1 MEVQIKNHLIGNK
14 SSLKMKFSKIKLL
27 HSLIS
32 ALCFTCIHLN
42 CLAQVTDLIPYD
54 FDSSNQH
61 LLQEKIYMHTDKNFY
76 LEGEI
81 IWFKLYCVKASNNKL
96 SFQSKV
102 AFVELLDAEN
112 KVAAHCKIELE
123 KGKGDGYIHLSNS
136 IKTGMYKLRSYTN
149 WMKNFGPDVYYEDQL
164 TVINTLKKPDW
175 ASFNKPD
182 SFNIQLFPEG
192 GTLVNGIESKIG
204 FKLSD
209 QYESGNDG
217 YGYVLNERDDTLVHF
232 KTSKFGRGN
241 FKITPA
247 ASSHYRVIAYV
258 QSHVVRTVFPEIMET
273 GCVISVEKNGANYL
287 SVTGRSKGLIDSTVY
302 LIVHNGYSIH
312 KALQIRLVNNSFNY
326 LLNLK
331 DCPDG
336 ISEITLF
343 NKYRQPICERLVLKF
358 PDSTSG
364 ILLNTDKT
372 VYETRSKVEVSL
384 IANADLSLS
393 VYLIDSIQQPLKR
406 NILNYLLLTSELRGT
421 IEFPDYYFQHQ
432 DDTEAIE
439 NLLLTNGWRKFA
451 SPDLINNQRQ
461 AFHFIP
467 EYEGLLVSAKVLSGN
482 LDSRYANKLMYLSAP
497 GQRFELSNGI
507 LNDSGNVIFIMKNIY
522 GLNEVIV
529 QPANPSD
536 SSIRLNLL
544 NPYSEQYSTVP
555 VLSFQF
561 PERWK
566 DILSHHSLNAQVQNA
581 YSKNDSV
588 VYVANK
594 DSSYFYST
602 PDASYLLDD
611 YTRFPT
617 MEEVLREFVN
627 KVRIRK
633 VGSSFHFQA
642 WNIPYKDYFNED
654 AFVIL
659 DGVPV
664 SINKI
669 MQFDPLKIRK
679 IDIVARKY
687 YYGNDVYNG
696 IVSFTTYSGDLANF
710 ELDPQAIV
718 LEYEG
723 LQLKRQF
730 SSPDYSISANNKR
743 NIPDRRN
750 VLLWSPE
757 IKTDHSSAKIN
768 FYTSDIPGSYL
779 INLQGIDEYGKP
791 IVMEKFI
798 SVRNQ

>member
-1 MEVQIKNHLIGNK
+1 M
-14 SSLKMKFSKIKLL
+14 
-27 HSLIS
+27 
-32 ALCFTCIHLN
+32 
-42 CLAQVTDLIPYD
+42 
-54 FDSSNQH
+54 
-61 LLQEKIYMHTDKNFY
+61 
-76 LEGEI
+76 
-81 IWFKLYCVKASNNKL
+81 
-96 SFQSKV
+96 
-102 AFVELLDAEN
+102 
-112 KVAAHCKIELE
+112 
-123 KGKGDGYIHLSNS
+123 
-136 IKTGMYKLRSYTN
+136 
-149 WMKNFGPDVYYEDQL
+149 
-164 TVINTLKKPDW
+164 
-175 ASFNKPD
+175 
-182 SFNIQLFPEG
+182 
-192 GTLVNGIESKIG
+192 
-204 FKLSD
+204 
-209 QYESGNDG
+209 
-217 YGYVLNERDDTLVHF
+217 
-232 KTSKFGRGN
+232 
-241 FKITPA
+241 
-247 ASSHYRVIAYV
+247 
-258 QSHVVRTVFPEIMET
+258 
-273 GCVISVEKNGANYL
+273 
-287 SVTGRSKGLIDSTVY
+287 DSTVY
-302 LIVHNGYSIH
+302 LIVHNGYSIQ
-312 KALQIRLVNNSFNY
+312 KALQIQLVNGSFNY

-331 DCPDG
+331 DCQDG

-343 NKYRQPICERLVLKF
+343 NKYRQPVCERLLLKY
-358 PDSTSG
+358 PDSTTG
-364 ILLNTDKT
+364 ILLNTDRT
-372 VYETRSKVEVSL
+372 VYETRSKVEISL
-384 IANADLSLS
+384 TANANLSLS
-393 VYLIDSIQQPLKR
+393 VYLIDSIQQPSKR
-406 NILNYLLLTSELRGT
+406 NILNYLLLSSELRGN

-439 NLLLTNGWRKFA
+439 NLLLTNGWRRFV
-451 SPDLINNQRQ
+451 SPDLLNNQRQ
-461 AFHFIP
+461 TFHFIP

-482 LDSRYANKLMYLSAP
+482 FDRYANKLMYLSAP
-497 GQRFELSNGI
+497 GQRFEISNGM
-507 LNDSGNVIFIMKNIY
+507 LNDSGSVLFVLKNIY

-529 QPANPSD
+529 QPANSSD
-536 SSIRLNLL
+536 SSIKLNLL

-555 VLSFQF
+555 AHSFQF

-566 DILSHHSLNAQVQNA
+566 DILSYHSVNAQVQSA
-581 YSKNDSV
+581 FFQHDSV

-594 DSSYFYST
+594 DSNFFYST

-617 MEEVLREFVN
+617 MEEVMREFVN

-633 VGSSFHFQA
+633 LGSSFHFQA

-730 SSPDYSISANNKR
+730 YSPDYSISANNKR

-750 VLLWSPE
+750 VLFWSSE
-757 IKTDHSSAKIN
+757 IKTSNSSAKIN

-779 INLQGIDEYGKP
+779 INLQGIDENGKP
-791 IVMEKFI
+791 VVTQKFI
-798 SVRNQ
+798 TVKPQ